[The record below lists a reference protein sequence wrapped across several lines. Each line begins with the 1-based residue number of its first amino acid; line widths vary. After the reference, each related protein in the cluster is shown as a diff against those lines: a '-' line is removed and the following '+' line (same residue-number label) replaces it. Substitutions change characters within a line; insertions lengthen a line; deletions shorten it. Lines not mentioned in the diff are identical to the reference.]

1 MTKLKYLGCALEK
14 LLFSQLD
21 LLQKKKLNRKFR
33 IGRPYITDF
42 FPHELLLSSPSI
54 NREGMGW
61 WGYRGGTLTS
71 FFAVPPRWSPSLNHH
86 HVRLLLHHW
95 LAVTISRLWL
105 TIPRLWLTIPPGRRA
120 VAPWRRGRAL
130 LAVRGWVGW
139 LKNKIMIWLEH
150 VFIVL
155 IYNWDWAEV
164 LSLRSTFSFK
174 IMCIILFLLL
184 WERSIRIFSG
194 MYFLFVLSNLAWSM
208 VLL

>member
-1 MTKLKYLGCALEK
+1 MEK

-33 IGRPYITDF
+33 IGRPYKRF
-42 FPHELLLSSPSI
+42 FPHELLFSSPSI

-61 WGYRGGTLTS
+61 WGTGVAHLPLFSLFHHGG
-71 FFAVPPRWSPSLNHH
+71 PPSLNHH

-139 LKNKIMIWLEH
+139 LKNKIKL
-150 VFIVL
+150 
-155 IYNWDWAEV
+155 
-164 LSLRSTFSFK
+164 
-174 IMCIILFLLL
+174 
-184 WERSIRIFSG
+184 
-194 MYFLFVLSNLAWSM
+194 
-208 VLL
+208 

>member
-1 MTKLKYLGCALEK
+1 MTKLKYLRCALEK

-33 IGRPYITDF
+33 IGRPYNRF
-42 FPHELLLSSPSI
+42 SPHELLFSSPSI

-61 WGYRGGTLTS
+61 WGTGVAHLPLFSLFHHGG
-71 FFAVPPRWSPSLNHH
+71 PPSLNHH

-120 VAPWRRGRAL
+120 VAPLRRGRAL

-139 LKNKIMIWLEH
+139 LKNKIMI
-150 VFIVL
+150 
-155 IYNWDWAEV
+155 
-164 LSLRSTFSFK
+164 
-174 IMCIILFLLL
+174 
-184 WERSIRIFSG
+184 
-194 MYFLFVLSNLAWSM
+194 
-208 VLL
+208 

>member
-42 FPHELLLSSPSI
+42 FPMSYCSLAHPSTE
-54 NREGMGW
+54 RGW
-61 WGYRGGTLTS
+61 GGGGTGVAHLPLFS
-71 FFAVPPRWSPSLNHH
+71 LFHHGGPPSLNHH

-208 VLL
+208 FLF